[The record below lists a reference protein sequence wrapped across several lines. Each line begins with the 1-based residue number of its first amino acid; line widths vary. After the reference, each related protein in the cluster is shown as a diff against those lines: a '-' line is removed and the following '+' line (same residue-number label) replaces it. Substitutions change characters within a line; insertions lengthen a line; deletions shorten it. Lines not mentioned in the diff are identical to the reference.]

1 MKKNWSISTTVRN
14 AERIRNFLIA
24 LQDLNGEIW
33 DGQSQINYQVLLIQK
48 RFYGLT
54 NQFFNDLSAEHI
66 AVLESPDDISF
77 DVAKEIFLSKNY
89 TDPAMRGRQSFNPL
103 KKMGLVNIVNQRIQ
117 ITSLGGYLLRDDY
130 DLGEMFFR
138 SFIKW
143 QLPNPD
149 SEDFNEEEG
158 FCIKPFVGT
167 LHLIKK
173 VNTAWQNLGREPK
186 GISKDEFSLFGPTL
200 IDFHDIENQAQRI
213 INLRLSCEGRSGQ
226 EQKEI
231 VEQYKQDFARETI
244 GDVRQEEIDRLLS
257 NLKDYGDNA
266 LRYFRLTRYLYIRG
280 GGFYIDLEPR
290 RHIEIEALLQ
300 SDSAAPLHFASKE
313 EYQSYI
319 SDIAQPVLPWETDF
333 ALREIAGDLT
343 LDLARYEAELDR
355 NGIRRPTFVPP
366 QTETMSVSVLKNYI
380 EKLREKRRKLQ
391 ELFIHYESQRIEK
404 IEFYIQQLEN
414 IHDSGGKKSIEL
426 ERLATLALNALNDA
440 LEISPNYPVGDD
452 NEPTF
457 TAPANKADIECF
469 YERFNSVCEV
479 TMLTDRSQWYNEGQP
494 VMRHV
499 RDFEDKHNQKDVY
512 CLFVAPRLHR
522 DTVETFWMSIKYG
535 YRGRTQR
542 IIPLSI
548 TQLIRLLRALL
559 SLKRAG
565 KIFTHGELLN
575 LYDRIIGI
583 TNDVEHSDGWIS
595 RIPEMIQQWEEELLA
610 RA

>member
-1 MKKNWSISTTVRN
+1 MKRNWSISTTVRN

-24 LQDLNGEIW
+24 LQDLNGEVW
-33 DGQSQINYQVLLIQK
+33 DEQSQIKYQVLLIQK

-66 AVLESPDDISF
+66 SVLKSPDDIDF
-77 DVAKEIFLSKNY
+77 ETAREIFYSKNY

-117 ITSLGGYLLRDDY
+117 ITSLGDYLLRNDY

-143 QLPNPD
+143 QLPNLD
-149 SEDFNEEEG
+149 SDDFNEEEG

-173 VNTAWQNLGREPK
+173 VNTKWQNLGKEPK

-200 IDFHDIENQAQRI
+200 ISFQDIETQAQRI
-213 INLRLSCEGRSGQ
+213 VSLRLNCEGRTGQ

-231 VEQYKQDFARETI
+231 TDQYKQEFAREII
-244 GDVRQEEIDRLLS
+244 GDVGQDEVVKFLS

-300 SDSAAPLHFASKE
+300 SDNAAPLDFSNKE
-313 EYQSYI
+313 QYQNYI
-319 SDIAQPVLPWETDF
+319 SDIAQPVLPWETDR
-333 ALREIAGDLT
+333 ALKEIAMDLVS
-343 LDLARYEAELDR
+343 DLIRYGAELDR
-355 NGIRRPTFVPP
+355 SGIRRPEFSSLNI
-366 QTETMSVSVLKNYI
+366 EAMSVSTLKGYI
-380 EKLREKRRKLQ
+380 EELREKRRKLQ
-391 ELFIHYESQRIEK
+391 ELFVHFESQRIEK
-404 IEFYIQQLEN
+404 IELYIQQLEN
-414 IHDSGGKKSIEL
+414 IHDSDAKKSIEL
-426 ERLATLALNALNDA
+426 ERLTTLALNALNDA
-440 LEISPNYPVGDD
+440 LEINPNYPVGDD

-469 YERFNSVCEV
+469 YEMFNSVCEV

-499 RDFEDKHNQKDVY
+499 RDFEDKHNQKNVY
-512 CLFVAPRLHR
+512 CLFVAPRLHQ

-542 IIPLSI
+542 IIPFSI
-548 TQLIRLLRALL
+548 TQIVRLLKTLL
-559 SLKRAG
+559 SLKRTG
-565 KIFTHGELLN
+565 KPFNHAELLD
-575 LYDRIIGI
+575 LYDGIIGI
-583 TNDVEHSDGWIS
+583 TNDVERSDDWIS
-595 RIPEMIQQWEEELLA
+595 RIPEKLQEWEEELLN
-610 RA
+610 RV